1 MDRFPRPS
9 TYTPLFR
16 RFGSEKDRELRE
28 VRDLYTWVAAQDA
41 AFLPVQMDRLREA
54 ARPVT
59 RVPQALTHAFARAV
73 GTLAGDVAGLDETP
87 PPEFSRMS
95 MQEFVEYRNLLYAK
109 QHFYQNKQALLGH
122 LREAF
127 DRLCGGLAEMLP
139 ESDSTSPFT
148 VPMVCCLPEP
158 GEVILS
164 LTNWLAEYSK
174 IGLFKITA
182 RRVYYNLCQASG
194 REMDAES
201 RKPWR
206 YPNESNLP
214 PIELVDVYLKGTPL
228 YDLLMAPVP
237 LRLTHQDRFNHW
249 HVLAGSGQGKTVL
262 IENLIR
268 HDLASPDPPSIVL
281 IDPHSDLVRK
291 LVRSDLGIED
301 RLILIDPRDTK
312 YPVALNPFA
321 VNRERFANY
330 DEATREQVTAGVLQT
345 FGFLWNGLTNL
356 TLTGKQDVFFRYVT
370 RLMLTLPETE
380 GRNATILDMLKLMS
394 DPAPYGRAIAALP
407 DIPRE
412 FFMRDFMNK
421 TFEGTKEQVR
431 YRLQAIIESPTMA
444 RLFTAPET
452 KIDLFTE
459 MNRGAVILVD
469 TAKDFLKEGSAI
481 FGKLII
487 SLVLQAVLERAA
499 IPEYKRKPTF
509 LMVDEGGSFFSNN
522 IDDLL
527 TEARK
532 YKCGL
537 LLAHQYLDQ
546 ASSSLRASLAANAG
560 IKFAGGL
567 SAQDAS
573 VMARD
578 MRTSA
583 DFILE
588 QPKLQFAAHIRGVTP
603 SAVMIPI
610 KPMSRPR
617 QLSDAA
623 YERLIERNRARV
635 SLVGVGENRA
645 QQAGSSD
652 FGTKGVTLDDDIS
665 PEW

>member
-1 MDRFPRPS
+1 MDRFLKPS

-28 VRDLYTWVAAQDA
+28 VRDLHRWVTVQD
-41 AFLPVQMDRLREA
+41 
-54 ARPVT
+54 T
-59 RVPQALTHAFARAV
+59 AFAGERQSVIASLTRSIHHV
-73 GTLAGDVAGLDETP
+73 PTALYDPFKNLLAALMIDQVVFAETP
-87 PPEFSRMS
+87 PPKFARMS

-109 QHFYQNKQALLGH
+109 QHFYQNKAALLAH
-122 LREAF
+122 MREAF
-127 DRLCGGLAEMLP
+127 DRICGGLAEMLP
-139 ESDSTSPFT
+139 EADDPSPFT
-148 VPMVCCLPEP
+148 VPLVCCLPDP
-158 GEVILS
+158 GDVIHGISQMLGHY
-164 LTNWLAEYSK
+164 LEL
-174 IGLFKITA
+174 GLFKSVAHTLY
-182 RRVYYNLCQASG
+182 RNLCEASG
-194 REMDAES
+194 RDPDGTG

-206 YPNESNLP
+206 FANESDLSP
-214 PIELVDVYLKGTPL
+214 TDMTDIYLKGSPFH
-228 YDLLMAPVP
+228 DLFMAPVP
-237 LRLTHQDRFNHW
+237 LKLTHKDRFNHW

-268 HDLASPDPPSIVL
+268 YDLASDDPPSIVL

-291 LVRSDLGIED
+291 LVRSDLGIDD
-301 RLILIDPRDTK
+301 RLILIDPRDTQ

-321 VNRERFANY
+321 VNQERFANY

-370 RLMLTLPETE
+370 RLMLTLPEVE

-394 DPAPYGRAIAALP
+394 DPTPYGRAIAALP

-412 FFMRDFMNK
+412 FFMRDFMSK

-499 IPEYKRKPTF
+499 IPEEDRKPTF
-509 LMVDEGGSFFSNN
+509 VMVDEGGSFFSNN

-546 ASSSLRASLAANAG
+546 GSSFLRASLAANAG
-560 IKFAGGL
+560 IKFASGL
-567 SAQDAS
+567 SAQDAA

-583 DFILE
+583 DFILS
-588 QPKLQFAAHIRGVTP
+588 QPKLQFAAHIRGVTQA
-603 SAVMIPI
+603 AVSIPI
-610 KPMSRPR
+610 RPLSRPP
-617 QLSDAA
+617 QLSDDA
-623 YERLIERNRARV
+623 YDRLIARNRARV
-635 SLVGVGENRA
+635 SLTVESNSRPQSFA
-645 QQAGSSD
+645 FRPA
-652 FGTKGVTLDDDIS
+652 TLPDEDIS
-665 PEW
+665 TDW

>member
-1 MDRFPRPS
+1 MADFQKPS

-28 VRDLYTWVAAQDA
+28 VRDLYHWIAEQDA
-41 AFLPVQMDRLREA
+41 IFAEERSVQQRAFGRALGD
-54 ARPVT
+54 
-59 RVPQALTHAFARAV
+59 VPDTLVDPFVDLLIALTLDCPAFE
-73 GTLAGDVAGLDETP
+73 ETP
-87 PPEFSRMS
+87 EPAFDRMS

-109 QHFYQNKQALLGH
+109 QHFYQNKAALLAH
-122 LREAF
+122 MQEAF
-127 DRLCGGLAEMLP
+127 DRICGGLSELLP
-139 ESDSTSPFT
+139 QSDASSPFT
-148 VPMVCCLPEP
+148 MPLVCCLPDA
-158 GEVILS
+158 GDVVQGIS
-164 LTNWLAEYSK
+164 QMLAGYFEM
-174 IGLFKITA
+174 GLFKRNA
-182 RRVYYNLCQASG
+182 RQVYRNLCEASG
-194 REMDAES
+194 RDPESES
-201 RKPWR
+201 RKPFR
-206 YPNESNLP
+206 YPNESGLP
-214 PIELVDVYLKGTPL
+214 PVELIDVYLKRTPFH
-228 YDLLMAPVP
+228 DLFMTPVP
-237 LRLTHQDRFNHW
+237 LRLTHHDRFNHW

-268 HDLASPDPPSIVL
+268 HDLASDDPPSIVL

-301 RLILIDPRDTK
+301 RLILIDPRDTR

-321 VNRERFANY
+321 VNRDRFANY
-330 DEATREQVTAGVLQT
+330 DEATKEQVTAGVLQT

-370 RLMLTLPETE
+370 RLMLTLPDVE
-380 GRNATILDMLKLMS
+380 GRNATILDMLKLMTDS
-394 DPAPYGRAIAALP
+394 APYERAIAALP
-407 DIPRE
+407 DIQRE
-412 FFMRDFMNK
+412 FFERDFNTK

-452 KIDLFTE
+452 KVDLFTE

-469 TAKDFLKEGSAI
+469 TAKDFLKEGSAL

-499 IPEYKRKPTF
+499 IPEHERKPTF
-509 LMVDEGGSFFSNN
+509 LMVDEAGSFFSNN

-527 TEARK
+527 TESRK

-546 ASSSLRASLAANAG
+546 ANSSLRASLAANAG
-560 IKFAGGL
+560 IKFASGL
-567 SAQDAS
+567 SAQDAA

-578 MRTSA
+578 MRTTT
-583 DFILE
+583 DFVLA

-603 SAVMIPI
+603 SALSIPI
-610 KPMSRPR
+610 APLTRPP
-617 QLSDAA
+617 QLSDDA
-623 YERLIERNRARV
+623 YDELIRRNRERV
-635 SLVGVGENRA
+635 SLVGNDREASEAVPTVAEMP
-645 QQAGSSD
+645 D
-652 FGTKGVTLDDDIS
+652 EDIS
-665 PEW
+665 SEW

>member
-1 MDRFPRPS
+1 MGRPPGPS

-28 VRDLYTWVAAQDA
+28 VRDLYRWIEAQDA
-41 AFLPVQMDRLREA
+41 AFARERKA
-54 ARPVT
+54 VT
-59 RVPQALTHAFARAV
+59 QSITRSLDNVPDALTDPFASL
-73 GTLAGDVAGLDETP
+73 LAALIVDQPVFVDTP

-95 MQEFVEYRNLLYAK
+95 MEEFVEYRNELYAK
-109 QHFYQNKQALLGH
+109 QHFYQNKATLLSH
-122 LREAF
+122 MREAF
-127 DRLCGGLAEMLP
+127 DRICGGLAELLP
-139 ESDSTSPFT
+139 EADDPSPFT
-148 VPMVCCLPEP
+148 VPLVCCLPEP
-158 GEVILS
+158 GDVIQGITTMLGH
-164 LTNWLAEYSK
+164 YSGL
-174 IGLFKITA
+174 GLFKSAA
-182 RRVYYNLCQASG
+182 RTLYFNLCTLSG
-194 REMDAES
+194 REPGADS
-201 RKPWR
+201 RRPWR
-206 YPNESNLP
+206 EAIDSDLP
-214 PIELVDVYLKGTPL
+214 PVEMTEAYLKGSPFHNL
-228 YDLLMAPVP
+228 FMAPVP
-237 LRLTHQDRFNHW
+237 LRLTHHDRFNHW

-268 HDLASPDPPSIVL
+268 HDLASNDPPSIVL

-301 RLILIDPRDTK
+301 RLILIDPRDTQ

-321 VNRERFANY
+321 VNQERFAHY

-356 TLTGKQDVFFRYVT
+356 SLTGKQDVFFRYVT
-370 RLMLTLPETE
+370 RLMLTLPAVE
-380 GRNATILDMLKLMS
+380 GRNATILDMLRLMN
-394 DPAPYGRAIAALP
+394 DPAPYAAAIAALP

-412 FFMRDFMNK
+412 FFARDFMSK

-499 IPEYKRKPTF
+499 IPEHERKPTF
-509 LMVDEGGSFFSNN
+509 VMVDEGGSFFSNN

-546 ASSSLRASLAANAG
+546 GSSFLRASLAANAG
-560 IKFAGGL
+560 IKFASGL
-567 SAQDAS
+567 SAQDAAT
-573 VMARD
+573 MARD

-583 DFILE
+583 DFILS

-603 SAVMIPI
+603 AAVSIPVE
-610 KPMSRPR
+610 PMARPR

-623 YERLIERNRARV
+623 YEQLIARNRARV
-635 SLVGVGENRA
+635 SLA
-645 QQAGSSD
+645 SPSSKQSELPSLKPVMPQPD
-652 FGTKGVTLDDDIS
+652 EDIS
-665 PEW
+665 AEW